1 MRPRINHECK
11 KSCRIGPGKSAVA
24 DVFMKDNETNFVFVS
39 LLLTQPGPV
48 Q

>member
-1 MRPRINHECK
+1 MRPRINYERK

-24 DVFMKDNETNFVFVS
+24 DVVMKDNDTNFVFVS
-39 LLLTQPGPV
+39 LLFTQPGPV